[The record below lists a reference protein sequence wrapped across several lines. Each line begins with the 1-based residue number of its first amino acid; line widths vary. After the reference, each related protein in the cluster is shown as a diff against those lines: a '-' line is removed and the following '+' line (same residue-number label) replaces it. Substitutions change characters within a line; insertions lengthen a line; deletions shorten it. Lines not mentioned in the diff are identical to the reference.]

1 MLLVADT
8 SVILAVLLNEPDKE
22 TLIKQ
27 TSGTELAAP
36 ASLHWEIGNAL
47 SAMLKRKRLTL
58 EEARKALQSYEQI
71 PIRLIEVGLEE
82 ALTVAAHGDIYAYDA
97 YFIVCALQLSSA
109 IITLD
114 GELSAAAKRLG
125 VEVVEVPR

>member
-22 TLIKQ
+22 TLIVQ
-27 TSGTELAAP
+27 TAGVELAAP

-47 SAMLKRKRLTL
+47 SAMIKRKRLTI
-58 EEARKALQSYEQI
+58 EEARKALRSYEQI
-71 PIRLIEVGLEE
+71 PIRLIEVELDE
-82 ALTVAAHGDIYAYDA
+82 ALAIAAHQDIYAYDA
-97 YFIVCALQLSSA
+97 YFIVCARQLSSA

-114 GELSAAAKRLG
+114 GGLSAAAKRLG
-125 VEVVEVPR
+125 VKVVEVTR